1 MAQDLGERSIEQ
13 GVAGEGLEL
22 TEERVAAFLENRRE
36 KGCKAATL
44 NKYRH
49 DLAQL
54 YRFLPGDKFIWRNTL
69 PEWRR
74 QMEGEGFCTRTLSAR
89 ISAVNSFL
97 DYMGRRDLQ
106 LSRLPRLEGGC
117 QPALSRGEYL
127 RLLQTARALEDE
139 GGYLLVK
146 VFATMGLSTGEL
158 SHLTVEAA
166 RAGCVEFPQVED
178 RKIVRIPGSLQ
189 RELLAYA
196 GRKGRSSGPLFL
208 TRNGHL
214 SGRSRISARLRALC
228 RAAQV
233 PEEKGNPRCLRR
245 FYHVTMADVEAGV
258 RLLAEQAYDRMLEAE
273 QVTIGWETVE
283 RPLTPYG

>member
-1 MAQDLGERSIEQ
+1 M
-13 GVAGEGLEL
+13 
-22 TEERVAAFLENRRE
+22 
-36 KGCKAATL
+36 
-44 NKYRH
+44 
-49 DLAQL
+49 
-54 YRFLPGDKFIWRNTL
+54 
-69 PEWRR
+69 
-74 QMEGEGFCTRTLSAR
+74 
-89 ISAVNSFL
+89 
-97 DYMGRRDLQ
+97 Q

-214 SGRSRISARLRALC
+214 PGRSRISARLRALC

-245 FYHVTMADVEAGV
+245 FYQVTMADVEAGV